1 MIYDAAL
8 IIAAGGSGT
17 RFGRGNKL
25 FTELDGIPLVIHSV
39 RNLGACFPPECRI
52 MAVPAE
58 TEQAFA
64 EILQKYAP
72 ETPFR
77 LIHGGA
83 SRTAS
88 VQNALAAVPENVQY
102 AVIHDAARPLAEEEL
117 LQSVLATARETGG
130 AVPGKAVADTIKRVD
145 AEGFTTE
152 TIPRDRVYAVETP
165 QCFDIACLREAFRR
179 FPDAL
184 TDDAG
189 TREAAGYP
197 VKIVP
202 NLRINLK
209 LTTPEDLVLLEN
221 LIQIRKN
228 TGKTL

>member
-39 RNLGACFPPECRI
+39 RNLGILFPPECRI

-58 TEQAFA
+58 AEQDFL

-83 SRTAS
+83 NRTAS

-102 AVIHDAARPLAEEEL
+102 AVIHDAARPLAAAEL

-145 AEGFTTE
+145 TEGFTSE
-152 TIPRDRVYAVETP
+152 TIPRDGVYAVETP
-165 QCFDIACLREAFRR
+165 QCFDIARLRDAFRL

-189 TREAAGYP
+189 TMEAAGYP

-202 NLRINLK
+202 NLHINLK
-209 LTTPEDLVLLEN
+209 LTTPGDLILLEN
-221 LIQIRKN
+221 LIQTRKI